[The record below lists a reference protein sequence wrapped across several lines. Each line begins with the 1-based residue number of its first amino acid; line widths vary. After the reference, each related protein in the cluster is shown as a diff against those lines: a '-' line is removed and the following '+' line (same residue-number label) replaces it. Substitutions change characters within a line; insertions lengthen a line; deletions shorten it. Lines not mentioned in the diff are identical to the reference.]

1 MSLINCKVN
10 IILAWSSTWL
20 ITNSTGAGRFEITDT
35 NLYILFVTLS
45 NQDNTKLLQ
54 ELKSGFKIKISWNK
68 YQSYPKTYAQNR
80 FLNHLVDPSFQEVN
94 RLFVLSFENE
104 DD

>member
-1 MSLINCKVN
+1 MSLINYKVN
-10 IILAWSSTWL
+10 IILAQSSTWL
-20 ITNSTGAGRFEITDT
+20 ITNSTGAGRFAITDT
-35 NLYILFVTLS
+35 DLYILFVTLS

-54 ELKSGFKIKISWNK
+54 ELKSCFKIKISWNK
-68 YQSYPKTYAQNR
+68 YQSYPKIYAQNR